1 MYRVLTKKMN
11 STLGVEVS
19 YNTKPLTVV
28 ITGGVGSFGQALT
41 ELLLGDPSVGIIRI
55 FSRDEFKQSEMQKK
69 FTSPKLR
76 YFIGDVRDVTRLS
89 SAFYQADVVIHAAAM
104 KQVPA
109 CEYNPQEAI
118 KTNILGTENV
128 INACIEQKVGKAL
141 FISTDKAVD
150 PVNLYGA
157 TKLVAEKVWLNANN
171 VHKTKFSLT
180 RWGNVLSSRGSVI
193 PLFEEQAK
201 TGTITVTD
209 ERMTRFILT
218 LQEAVMFA
226 WSKVKEM
233 GGGEVFI
240 PELQSARIMDI
251 ATAIAPD
258 ALIEFTGIRQGEK
271 LHESLGDG
279 YVSNDPKRLLSL
291 DKLEERLWS
300 LRTK

>member
-1 MYRVLTKKMN
+1 MCN
-11 STLGVEVS
+11 TLGQKVV

-28 ITGGVGSFGQALT
+28 VTGGVGSFGQALT
-41 ELLLGDPSVGIIRI
+41 KYLLEDDSVGTIRI
-55 FSRDEFKQSEMQKK
+55 FSRDEFKQSEMQKQ
-69 FTSPKLR
+69 FSSPKLR
-76 YFIGDVRDVTRLS
+76 YFIGDVRDATRLS

-128 INACIEQKVGKAL
+128 INACIEQKVSKAL

-193 PLFEEQAK
+193 PLFQEQAK
-201 TGTITVTD
+201 TGTVTVTD

-218 LQEAVMFA
+218 LEDAVQFA
-226 WSKVKEM
+226 WSKVLEM
-233 GGGEVFI
+233 QGGETFI
-240 PELQSARIMDI
+240 PDLQSAYITDI
-251 ATAIAPD
+251 AKVVAPE
-258 ALIEFTGIRQGEK
+258 AEIKYVGIRQGEK
-271 LHESLGDG
+271 LHESLGTE
-279 YVSNDPKRLLSL
+279 YFSNDEHRLLSF
-291 DKLEERLWS
+291 DKLKERLWS
-300 LRTK
+300 HLTK